1 MHDRADAA
9 TWGAQVR
16 SRRRDLGLTQ
26 LEVAELAGVAA
37 RTVHAVEAGKAT
49 LRLDALLAVLAA
61 VGLRLDLVRDSA
73 QSFPR
78 GRRGEFPPRRCRR

>member
-1 MHDRADAA
+1 MHDRADVA

-49 LRLDALLAVLAA
+49 LRLDALLCVLDA
-61 VGLRLDLVRDSA
+61 VGLHLFLERSGESVA
-73 QSFPR
+73 APR
-78 GRRGEFPPRRCRR
+78 TPR

>member
-9 TWGAQVR
+9 TWGANVR
-16 SRRRDLGLTQ
+16 SRRRDLGMTQ

-49 LRLDALLAVLAA
+49 LRLDALLAVLDA
-61 VGLRLDLVRDSA
+61 VGLRLDLVRGSA
-73 QSFPR
+73 PAVPARAPR
-78 GRRGEFPPRRCRR
+78 

>member
-9 TWGAQVR
+9 TWGAHVR

-49 LRLDALLAVLAA
+49 LRLDALLAVLDA
-61 VGLRLDLVRDSA
+61 VGLRLDLVRSSA
-73 QSFPR
+73 SAAPARGPR
-78 GRRGEFPPRRCRR
+78 

>member
-49 LRLDALLAVLAA
+49 LRLDALLAVLDA
-61 VGLRLDLVRDSA
+61 VGLRLNLVLGSA
-73 QSFPR
+73 PAAPARAPR
-78 GRRGEFPPRRCRR
+78 

>member
-49 LRLDALLAVLAA
+49 LRLDALLAVLDA
-61 VGLRLDLVRDSA
+61 VGLRLDLVRGSA
-73 QSFPR
+73 PAAPGRAPR
-78 GRRGEFPPRRCRR
+78 